1 MIDKDKDIKGTVSKI
16 DEDMCVEPNW
26 KEECVKLQ
34 HEVYRLNRIIAG
46 LHYALYKCVPEGD
59 KIND

>member
-1 MIDKDKDIKGTVSKI
+1 MIDKDKDICSCEKN
-16 DEDMCVEPNW
+16 EDMCVEPNW
-26 KEECVKLQ
+26 KKECVKLQ

-46 LHYALYKCVPEGD
+46 LHYALWKCVPEGD